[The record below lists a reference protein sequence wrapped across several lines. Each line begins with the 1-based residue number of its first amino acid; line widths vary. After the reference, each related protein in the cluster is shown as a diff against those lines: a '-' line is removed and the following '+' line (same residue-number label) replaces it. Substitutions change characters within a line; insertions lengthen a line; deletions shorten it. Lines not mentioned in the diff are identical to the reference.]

1 MAQKRIDM
9 TKMVEKTIPDQLR
22 RIDEET
28 AGLKT
33 QRPRL
38 TKELQGINDAINE
51 VNVAEAQLSGQGLMP
66 ISKQLQPTFKS
77 AILEK
82 DIVDYSQVLDKIL
95 GRLNQFREMLPELSE
110 VHDEDLVQSEQEVQ
124 VDKSATFYEG
134 SPSYQDANSRVT
146 TPQQSKSGVQMSA
159 SGQSYVMSA
168 SGQLIPSPSPA
179 RSPFNMS
186 NNSNTMAFLTEGLGL
201 DIVQKV

>member
-22 RIDEET
+22 KIDEET

-82 DIVDYSQVLDKIL
+82 DIVDYS
-95 GRLNQFREMLPELSE
+95 
-110 VHDEDLVQSEQEVQ
+110 
-124 VDKSATFYEG
+124 
-134 SPSYQDANSRVT
+134 
-146 TPQQSKSGVQMSA
+146 
-159 SGQSYVMSA
+159 
-168 SGQLIPSPSPA
+168 
-179 RSPFNMS
+179 
-186 NNSNTMAFLTEGLGL
+186 
-201 DIVQKV
+201 